1 MSSAYAALQPI
12 GFRQRRR
19 FRTTQAAQRPGP
31 VDGAS
36 ANTIAQA
43 RAARSRFVAELAAF
57 VRFPSVSAQPSH
69 AQDVRRCAAWLADH
83 LRAIGLENVR
93 VVRTRRHP
101 VVTAEWLHAPR
112 ATTILI
118 YGHYDV
124 QPPEPLDE
132 WTSPPFAPALR
143 GGCLYGRGAAD
154 DKGQMFVHV
163 KALECWLRAAG
174 SLPVNVKCVFEGEE
188 EIGSPN
194 LRDFLAENED
204 AWKADAAIM
213 SDMRMLGPG
222 RPAITE
228 SLRGAL
234 SVDLELRGQQ
244 QDLHSGNFGG
254 AIHNPLQA
262 LCEII
267 ARLHNA
273 DGTIA
278 IPRFYERV
286 RALTP
291 AERAYMARVG
301 PSDAE
306 ILRDAGAARG
316 WGEPGF
322 SLYERIAIRPSLSVN
337 GMIGGYTGPG
347 AKAVIPARA
356 AAKLNFRLVPEQDPA
371 EIDAMLRGF
380 IAEITPTSVT
390 VSIRTLLHAQPFVQR
405 RDHHAARAARVA
417 LHKGFGVQ
425 PASLRSGGTIPIA
438 HLLQEELGIPTV
450 LMGFALPDDALHAPN
465 EHFCLAN
472 FFHGIETSIHFLAE
486 LAKLDRETSRSFTH
500 AVTPERE
507 VDHVESQ
514 S

>member
-1 MSSAYAALQPI
+1 
-12 GFRQRRR
+12 
-19 FRTTQAAQRPGP
+19 
-31 VDGAS
+31 
-36 ANTIAQA
+36 
-43 RAARSRFVAELAAF
+43 
-57 VRFPSVSAQPSH
+57 
-69 AQDVRRCAAWLADH
+69 
-83 LRAIGLENVR
+83 
-93 VVRTRRHP
+93 
-101 VVTAEWLHAPR
+101 
-112 ATTILI
+112 
-118 YGHYDV
+118 
-124 QPPEPLDE
+124 
-132 WTSPPFAPALR
+132 
-143 GGCLYGRGAAD
+143 
-154 DKGQMFVHV
+154 MFVHV
-163 KALECWLRAAG
+163 KALESWLRAAG

-371 EIDAMLRGF
+371 EIDALLRGF
-380 IAEITPTSVT
+380 IARDRAANRRCQHPDVVPRPSLRAAPRPSRGARRARSTAQG
-390 VSIRTLLHAQPFVQR
+390 IRGAARFLAQR
-405 RDHHAARAARVA
+405 RNDSGRASTAGGAGHSHRADGFRPAR
-417 LHKGFGVQ
+417 
-425 PASLRSGGTIPIA
+425 
-438 HLLQEELGIPTV
+438 
-450 LMGFALPDDALHAPN
+450 
-465 EHFCLAN
+465 
-472 FFHGIETSIHFLAE
+472 
-486 LAKLDRETSRSFTH
+486 
-500 AVTPERE
+500 
-507 VDHVESQ
+507 
-514 S
+514 

>member
-1 MSSAYAALQPI
+1 MPSAYVCPRPI

-19 FRTTQAAQRPGP
+19 FRATQAGARVGP
-31 VDGAS
+31 RDA
-36 ANTIAQA
+36 AIAQA
-43 RAARSRFVAELAAF
+43 RAAQTRFVAELAAF
-57 VRFPSVSAQPSH
+57 VRFPSVSAQPRH
-69 AQDVRRCAAWLADH
+69 AEDLRRCAAWLANH
-83 LRAIGLENVR
+83 LRMIGLENVR
-93 VVRTRRHP
+93 VTRTRRHP
-101 VVTAEWLHAPR
+101 VVTADWLHAPR

-132 WTSPPFAPALR
+132 WTSPPFEPALR
-143 GGCLYGRGAAD
+143 DACLYGRGASD
-154 DKGQMFVHV
+154 DKGQVFVHL
-163 KALECWLRAAG
+163 KALESWLRAAG

-188 EIGSPN
+188 EIGSTN
-194 LRDFLAENED
+194 LRDFLAGHED
-204 AWKADAAIM
+204 TWKADAAIM
-213 SDMRMLGPG
+213 SDMRMLAPG

-234 SVDLELRGQQ
+234 SVELEMRGQRL
-244 QDLHSGNFGG
+244 DLHSGNFGG

-262 LCEII
+262 LCEIV
-267 ARLHNA
+267 ARLHKP
-273 DGTIA
+273 DGAIA

-291 AERAYMARVG
+291 AQRADMARIG
-301 PSDAE
+301 PSDEE

-322 SLYERIAIRPSLSVN
+322 SLYERIAIRPALSVN
-337 GMIGGYTGPG
+337 GIIGGYAGPG

-371 EIDAMLRGF
+371 EIDALLRGF
-380 IAEITPTSVT
+380 IAEIAPPTIAVN
-390 VSIRTLLHAQPFVQR
+390 IRTLFRAHPFVQR
-405 RDHHAARAARVA
+405 RDHPASRAAHAA
-417 LHKGFGVQ
+417 LHKAFGVQ
-425 PASLRSGGTIPIA
+425 PTLLRSGGTIPVA

-450 LMGFALPDDALHAPN
+450 LMGFALPDDAMHAPN

-472 FFHGIETSIHFLAE
+472 FFRGIETSIHFLAE
-486 LAKLDRETSRSFTH
+486 LATPGRETSRNSAQ
-500 AVTPERE
+500 AVTQERE
-507 VDHVESQ
+507 VHHVEAQ